1 MLEVPATLAKLHP
14 VFNVTLFKHYVGDFV
29 PTLDPIKLEDGPE
42 YEVDAI
48 LYHQWVG
55 QWHNHL
61 EYLVS
66 FVGYNASHD
75 EWLPA
80 ANLANT
86 PDILHSYQNAH
97 GLA

>member
-1 MLEVPATLAKLHP
+1 M
-14 VFNVTLFKHYVGDFV
+14 FNVTSLKRYVEDTI
-29 PTLDPIKLEDGPE
+29 PYSDPIELENGPE

-48 LYHQWVG
+48 LCHWWVG
-55 QWHNHL
+55 WRCTHL

-80 ANLANT
+80 ANLANAL
-86 PDILHSYQNAH
+86 DILRSYQNPH
-97 GLA
+97 GLS